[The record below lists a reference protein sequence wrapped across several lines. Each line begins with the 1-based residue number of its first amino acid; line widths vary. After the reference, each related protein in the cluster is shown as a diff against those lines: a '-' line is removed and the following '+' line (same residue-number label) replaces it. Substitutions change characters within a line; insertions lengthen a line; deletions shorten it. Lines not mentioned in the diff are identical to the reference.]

1 MKDFLIGVGIGFA
14 VGAIMC
20 KTCKPVAEAVQK
32 GKKLIEEKV
41 EEGNELV
48 QDKMNNS
55 KPKTQSTK
63 TSKSK

>member
-32 GKKLIEEKV
+32 GKKLVEEKV
-41 EEGNELV
+41 EESKEII
-48 QDKMNNS
+48 QDKMNNLGQKS
-55 KPKTQSTK
+55 KSTK